1 MDVWGGEQEGLQ
13 EKAVEAS
20 WRAQWGLKERRPV
33 TVVEVSPGRMGMWS
47 KKRRYRAN
55 SRQ

>member
-33 TVVEVSPGRMGMWS
+33 TVEEVSPGRMGMWS